1 MRLRRHAKALI
12 LIGLLGMVAAHVT
25 GCSAGETP
33 AAGKEV
39 TAQDGA
45 RFEGA
50 WAAEFAKEYE
60 RSEDPAV
67 REALSDGNITDAEL
81 QMVSEA
87 LRSCTVP
94 LGIEIQEIPKPD
106 EIKFSYNDAVGSS
119 ARANELMDDCLE
131 RSGYSAV
138 SYLYGAT
145 RENPANE
152 DQREDFVACLIR
164 LGVVREDFTLRD
176 YESAQPHEWYVVSED
191 EGDVALDKCYS
202 DPKGA
207 RK

>member
-1 MRLRRHAKALI
+1 MLKPTNPGWVVSVGAVLAC
-12 LIGLLGMVAAHVT
+12 LLFT
-25 GCSAGETP
+25 GCVNSEDKGP
-33 AAGKEV
+33 V
-39 TAQDGA
+39 TAATAKDGTK
-45 RFEGA
+45 FEWP

-60 RSEDPAV
+60 RAEDLAV

-106 EIKFSYNDAVGSS
+106 EIKFSYNDAVGGP

-176 YESAQPHEWYVVSED
+176 YESAQPHEWYVVSEE
-191 EGDVALDKCYS
+191 EGDVALEKCYA

-207 RK
+207 R